1 MKYKIIPY
9 FFIILIL
16 LIPANVFGDLDL
28 MLLQEDLFVIRTP
41 VNISVDLPIFTDA
54 DKIVIYGNV
63 PTEAILQVMIIDPDE
78 KVILNKDVTIQA
90 GDFTYDIVIGD
101 YDLGRSGHYDISV
114 SYNELEIIKQFFYDS
129 GHNVNPM
136 KVDSG
141 IESLAESD
149 QMIVFATA
157 ATIIIGAL
165 IFLARGSFIRKKTE
179 YDIGEWESK
188 KNRDYEKYHSEWM
201 SDEISFERT
210 GKDKLSDEEFRESLL
225 NENIPDYYAILQVSK
240 DASKD
245 EIKKQFRLL
254 AKKWHPDKKQSNDAE
269 EKMAQINMAYEV
281 LSDHKRRKMYDQHF
295 AKK

>member
-1 MKYKIIPY
+1 MKYKTIPY

-16 LIPANVFGDLDL
+16 LIPANAFGDLDL
-28 MLLQEDLFVIRTP
+28 MLLQEDLFVIRAP

-78 KVILNKDVTIQA
+78 KVILNKDITIQA

-101 YDLGRSGHYDISV
+101 YDLSRSGHYDISV
-114 SYNELEIIKQFFYDS
+114 SYNESEITKQFFYDS

-141 IESLAESD
+141 IESLTESD
-149 QMIVFATA
+149 QITIFAIA
-157 ATIIIGAL
+157 AIIIIGAL

-201 SDEISFERT
+201 NDEVSFERT
-210 GKDKLSDEEFRESLL
+210 GKDKLSDDEFRKSLL
-225 NENIPDYYAILQVSK
+225 SENLPDYYAILQVSK
-240 DASKD
+240 DASQD

-269 EKMAQINMAYEV
+269 EKMAQINMSYEV

-295 AKK
+295 ANK

>member
-16 LIPANVFGDLDL
+16 LIPANAFGDLDL
-28 MLLQEDLFVIRTP
+28 MLLQEDLFGIQAP

-78 KVILNKDVTIQA
+78 KIILNNDITIQA

-114 SYNELEIIKQFFYDS
+114 SYNESVITEQFFYDS

-141 IESLAESD
+141 IESLTESD
-149 QMIVFATA
+149 QITIFAIA
-157 ATIIIGAL
+157 AIIIIGVL
-165 IFLARGSFIRKKTE
+165 VFLARGSFTRKKTE
-179 YDIGEWESK
+179 YDAGEWESK
-188 KNRDYEKYHSEWM
+188 KNRDYEKYNSEWM
-201 SDEISFERT
+201 SDE
-210 GKDKLSDEEFRESLL
+210 EFRKSLL
-225 NENIPDYYAILQVSK
+225 NENLPDYYAILQISK
-240 DASKD
+240 NASQN
-245 EIKKQFRLL
+245 EIKKQFRIL

-295 AKK
+295 AKE

>member
-1 MKYKIIPY
+1 MKYKTIPY

-16 LIPANVFGDLDL
+16 LIPANAFGDLDL
-28 MLLQEDLFVIRTP
+28 MLLQEDLFGIQAP

-78 KVILNKDVTIQA
+78 KIILNKDITIQA

-101 YDLGRSGHYDISV
+101 YNLGRSGHYDISV
-114 SYNELEIIKQFFYDS
+114 SYNESEITKQFFYDS

-141 IESLAESD
+141 IESLTESD
-149 QMIVFATA
+149 QITIFAIA
-157 ATIIIGAL
+157 AIIIIGAL

-210 GKDKLSDEEFRESLL
+210 SKDKLSDDEFKKSLL
-225 NENIPDYYAILQVSK
+225 SENLSDYYAILQVSK
-240 DASKD
+240 DASQDK
-245 EIKKQFRLL
+245 IKKQFRSL

-269 EKMAQINMAYEV
+269 EKMAQLNMAYEV

-295 AKK
+295 ANK

>member
-1 MKYKIIPY
+1 MKYRAIPY
-9 FFIILIL
+9 FSIILIL
-16 LIPANVFGDLDL
+16 LIPANVFGDS
-28 MLLQEDLFVIRTP
+28 
-41 VNISVDLPIFTDA
+41 VNISVDLPIFTDT
-54 DKIVIYGNV
+54 DKIVIFGNV
-63 PTEAILQVMIIDPDE
+63 STETTLQVMITDPDE
-78 KVILNKDVTIQA
+78 IVILNEDITIQA

-101 YDLGRSGHYDISV
+101 YDLGRSGHYYISV
-114 SYNELEIIKQFFYDS
+114 LYNESEITKQFFYDS

-141 IESLAESD
+141 IESLSESD
-149 QMIVFATA
+149 QITIFAIA
-157 ATIIIGAL
+157 AIIIIAVL
-165 IFLARGSFIRKKTE
+165 IFLARGSFTRKKTE
-179 YDIGEWESK
+179 YDVGEWESK

-210 GKDKLSDEEFRESLL
+210 GKDKLSDEEFRKSLL
-225 NENIPDYYAILQVSK
+225 NENLPDYYAILQVSK
-240 DASKD
+240 DASQD

>member
-1 MKYKIIPY
+1 MKYKTIPY

-16 LIPANVFGDLDL
+16 LIPANAFGDLDL
-28 MLLQEDLFVIRTP
+28 MLLQEDLFVIRAP

-90 GDFTYDIVIGD
+90 GDFTYYIVIGD

-114 SYNELEIIKQFFYDS
+114 SYNESEITKQFFYDS

-157 ATIIIGAL
+157 ATVIIGAL

-240 DASKD
+240 DASQN

-269 EKMAQINMAYEV
+269 EKMAEINIAYEV

-295 AKK
+295 ARK

>member
-1 MKYKIIPY
+1 MKYKTIPY

-16 LIPANVFGDLDL
+16 LIPANAFGDLDL
-28 MLLQEDLFVIRTP
+28 MLLQEDLFVIRAP

-54 DKIVIYGNV
+54 DKIVIYGNI

-78 KVILNKDVTIQA
+78 KVILNKDITIQA

-101 YDLGRSGHYDISV
+101 YDLDRSGHYDISV
-114 SYNELEIIKQFFYDS
+114 SYNESEITKQFFYDS

-141 IESLAESD
+141 IESLTESD
-149 QMIVFATA
+149 QITIFAIA
-157 ATIIIGAL
+157 AIIIIGAL

-201 SDEISFERT
+201 NDEVSFERT
-210 GKDKLSDEEFRESLL
+210 GKDKLSDDEFRKSLL
-225 NENIPDYYAILQVSK
+225 SENLPDYYAILQVSK
-240 DASKD
+240 DASQD

-269 EKMAQINMAYEV
+269 EKMAQINMSYEV

-295 AKK
+295 ANK

>member
-1 MKYKIIPY
+1 MKYKTIPY

-16 LIPANVFGDLDL
+16 LIPANAFGDLDL
-28 MLLQEDLFVIRTP
+28 MLLQEDLFGIQAP

-101 YDLGRSGHYDISV
+101 YDLGRSVHYDISV

-141 IESLAESD
+141 IESLTESD
-149 QMIVFATA
+149 QITIFAIA
-157 ATIIIGAL
+157 AIIIIGAL

-240 DASKD
+240 DASQN

>member
-1 MKYKIIPY
+1 MKYKTIPY

-16 LIPANVFGDLDL
+16 LIPANAFGDLDL
-28 MLLQEDLFVIRTP
+28 MLLQEDLFVIRAP

-78 KVILNKDVTIQA
+78 KVILNKDITIQA
-90 GDFTYDIVIGD
+90 GDFTYYIVIGD
-101 YDLGRSGHYDISV
+101 YDLDRSGHYDISV
-114 SYNELEIIKQFFYDS
+114 SYNESEITKQFFYDS

-141 IESLAESD
+141 IESLTESD
-149 QMIVFATA
+149 QITIFAIA
-157 ATIIIGAL
+157 AIIIIGAL

-210 GKDKLSDEEFRESLL
+210 GKDKLSDDEFRKSLL
-225 NENIPDYYAILQVSK
+225 SENLPDYYAILQVSK
-240 DASKD
+240 DASQD

-269 EKMAQINMAYEV
+269 EKMAQINMSYEV

-295 AKK
+295 ANK

>member
-9 FFIILIL
+9 FFTILIL
-16 LIPANVFGDLDL
+16 LVPANAFGDLDL
-28 MLLQEDLFVIRTP
+28 ILLQEDQFVKRAP

-63 PTEAILQVMIIDPDE
+63 PTETILQVMIIDPDE
-78 KVILNKDVTIQA
+78 KVILNKDIIIQA

-101 YDLGRSGHYDISV
+101 YDLDRSGHYDISV
-114 SYNELEIIKQFFYDS
+114 SYNESEITKQFFYDS

-141 IESLAESD
+141 IESLTESD
-149 QMIVFATA
+149 QITIFAIA
-157 ATIIIGAL
+157 AIIIIGAL

-210 GKDKLSDEEFRESLL
+210 GKDKLSDDEFRKSLL
-225 NENIPDYYAILQVSK
+225 SENLPDYYVILQVSK
-240 DASKD
+240 DASQD

-269 EKMAQINMAYEV
+269 EKMAQINMAYEI

>member
-1 MKYKIIPY
+1 MKYKVAVCFLIIFVLFLPIDV
-9 FFIILIL
+9 F
-16 LIPANVFGDLDL
+16 ANS
-28 MLLQEDLFVIRTP
+28 
-41 VNISVDLPIFTDA
+41 VNISVDLPIYTDA
-54 DKIVIYGNV
+54 DVIAIHGNIS
-63 PTEAILQVMIIDPDE
+63 TETLLQITIIDQDE
-78 KVILNKDVTIQA
+78 IIVLNENLTIIP
-90 GDFTYDIVIGD
+90 GDFTYNITLGN
-101 YDLGRSGHYDISV
+101 YDLKRSGHYDISIV
-114 SYNELEIIKQFFYDS
+114 YDGIKIADKFFYDS

-136 KVDSG
+136 KVSNG
-141 IESLAESD
+141 ANSLSESD
-149 QMIVFATA
+149 QITIFAIA
-157 ATIIIGAL
+157 AIIILGVL
-165 IFLARGSFIRKKTE
+165 VFLARGSFTRKKTE
-179 YDIGEWESK
+179 YDAGEWESK

-240 DASKD
+240 DASQD

-295 AKK
+295 TKK